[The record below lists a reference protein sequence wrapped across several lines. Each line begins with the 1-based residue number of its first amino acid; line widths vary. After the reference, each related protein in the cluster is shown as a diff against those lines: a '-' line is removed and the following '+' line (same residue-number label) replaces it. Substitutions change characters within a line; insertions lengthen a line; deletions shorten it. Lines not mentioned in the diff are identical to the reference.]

1 MTKATWRPFSR
12 RISVCHT
19 DSRAPVL
26 AGFVSPITRSPN
38 GAALFN
44 AGARRAELT
53 AAESRFN
60 QARLRYEQ
68 TVLEALQETSN
79 ALNQFHKAG
88 ETLEAELALQKAT
101 SEYLALATKRYRN
114 GVLAY
119 IDVLDA
125 QRQLFDA
132 QIAVSRARE
141 VQLFALVDLYKAL
154 GGGWQ
159 PEDLAALKEE
169 Q

>member
-1 MTKATWRPFSR
+1 M
-12 RISVCHT
+12 
-19 DSRAPVL
+19 L
-26 AGFVSPITRSPN
+26 A
-38 GAALFN
+38 
-44 AGARRAELT
+44 
-53 AAESRFN
+53 
-60 QARLRYEQ
+60 
-68 TVLEALQETSN
+68 ALQETSN
-79 ALNQFHKAG
+79 ALNKFHKAG

-169 Q
+169 